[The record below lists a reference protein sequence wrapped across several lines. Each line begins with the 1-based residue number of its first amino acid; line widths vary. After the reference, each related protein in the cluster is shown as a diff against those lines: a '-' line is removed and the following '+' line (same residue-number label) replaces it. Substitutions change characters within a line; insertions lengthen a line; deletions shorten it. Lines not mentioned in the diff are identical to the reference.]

1 MAYYY
6 DQSHLAH
13 FGVKGMKWGVHRSEA
28 ASLGVSRKT
37 NREAKRD
44 AKEYTHA
51 KMFYGNG
58 AGNRRKLIK
67 ATVNSKSK
75 DPAYKK
81 AFDHHVENTDMAKRA
96 QQARGQRHRKTT
108 AEKTAKTGRGIINVA
123 RGNARAASAT
133 VAGAAFVYT
142 ELYRAGKVPAPAD
155 LAAEVIRNGSTY
167 VSRIQGMAQD
177 AVNVF
182 RK

>member
-6 DQSHLAH
+6 DQSYLAH

-44 AKEYTHA
+44 AKEYTQA

-58 AGNRRKLIK
+58 AGNRRKLIN

-75 DPAYKK
+75 DQAYKK
-81 AFDHHVENTDMAKRA
+81 AFDHHV
-96 QQARGQRHRKTT
+96 
-108 AEKTAKTGRGIINVA
+108 
-123 RGNARAASAT
+123 
-133 VAGAAFVYT
+133 
-142 ELYRAGKVPAPAD
+142 
-155 LAAEVIRNGSTY
+155 
-167 VSRIQGMAQD
+167 
-177 AVNVF
+177 
-182 RK
+182 